1 MPGDSPSWPHHRC
14 DSWIRDHNRPG
25 FPQLLAARTHIRNV
39 QHAPTART
47 RQQLVDHASCRC
59 ARPRTSEGTTLNTCR
74 ARRWRRRHRPRQPSA
89 PNRLN
94 SPRPPRRRRDLHDA
108 SRCHLDG
115 RIGTRG
121 RRGRRR
127 RRRLRH
133 GQGLKVHPPQNEKG
147 RPPGFVGRI
156 ILPKMRK
163 ASTTAAHFGEALQTD
178 TDLHRA
184 FARCWGT

>member
-14 DSWIRDHNRPG
+14 NSWIRNHNRPG

-47 RQQLVDHASCRC
+47 RQQLVDHASRRC

-133 GQGLKVHPPQNEKG
+133 GQSLEGHHEPRGRTACRKVKMDTGLAAA
-147 RPPGFVGRI
+147 
-156 ILPKMRK
+156 LA
-163 ASTTAAHFGEALQTD
+163 ASAEATEEGGAGGELARGSSRR
-178 TDLHRA
+178 RA
-184 FARCWGT
+184 RRE